1 MSLELEGEVKDAS
14 VNVGNGAIQ
23 IGRVSTGRDGVSIVS
38 SSSKEGHS
46 QIQGESIEA
55 GGRVRIETRGG
66 STKGRVVFGNI
77 KCSGRVT
84 IIAGGGSESESD
96 SDDDDAVVVVEK
108 EKKENKRAREEEE
121 EDEEDDDE
129 EEEEEDEDDDID
141 IEEESDSEDEEK
153 EDEKKKKTNKKAK
166 GKTTTREKEVI
177 NLDN

>member
-23 IGRVSTGRDGVSIVS
+23 IGKVSTGKDGVSIVCS
-38 SSSKEGHS
+38 SFKEGHS

-66 STKGRVVFGNI
+66 GGGSKGRVVFGHI

-84 IIAGGGSESESD
+84 IIAGGSESESESD
-96 SDDDDAVVVVEK
+96 DDDDCVVVVEK
-108 EKKENKRAREEEE
+108 KKRAREEEE
-121 EDEEDDDE
+121 EDEEEEDEEE
-129 EEEEEDEDDDID
+129 EEEEEDEEDEEI
-141 IEEESDSEDEEK
+141 EESDSDDEE
-153 EDEKKKKTNKKAK
+153 EADEKRKKTNKKAK
-166 GKTTTREKEVI
+166 GKASAAAKEII